1 MPGLGDYIRAAF
13 SARPLGMPLPPNWI
27 GLAGIGLLGLLNPA
41 WWLVGAGLEIAY
53 LAWLSHSARFRA
65 TVDGAA
71 LQARQGDERRRWAGA
86 AEQLLAQA
94 GPEGRGRYQALEA
107 RCREIAEQ
115 QRRIDPAAA
124 AAHDEGLARLQWVYL
139 RLLAGRASIARLVA
153 EAGRGEAERLRE
165 RTEELTAQLKDGSLA
180 EGLRTSIQGQLEIVQ
195 TRLAKQ
201 REAGDKLAYV
211 EAELER
217 IAEQVAL
224 LRDQALLTTEPGTLA
239 SRIDEI
245 TAGLGAT
252 SQWIEAQAGLGHA
265 PDPGVAPSSVV
276 APPPAAAESA
286 PPTPEPRRQRRA
298 TRT

>member
-1 MPGLGDYIRAAF
+1 
-13 SARPLGMPLPPNWI
+13 
-27 GLAGIGLLGLLNPA
+27 
-41 WWLVGAGLEIAY
+41 VGAAAELAY
-53 LAWLSHSARFRA
+53 LAWLSHSDRFRA

-94 GPEGRGRYQALEA
+94 GSDGGDRYRMLEA

-139 RLLAGRASIARLVA
+139 RLLAGRSSIARLVA
-153 EAGRGEAERLRE
+153 EAGRGETGRLRD
-165 RTEELTAQLKDGSLA
+165 RAEELAARLKDDGLA

-195 TRLAKQ
+195 ARLAKQ

-211 EAELER
+211 DAELER
-217 IAEQVAL
+217 IAQQVAL
-224 LRDQALLTTEPGTLA
+224 LRDQALLATEPGTLA
-239 SRIDEI
+239 QRIDEI

-252 SQWIEAQAGLGHA
+252 SQWIEQQAGLGPAAEPTLA
-265 PDPGVAPSSVV
+265 PAAVMPE
-276 APPPAAAESA
+276 PAAAE
-286 PPTPEPRRQRRA
+286 PPPRARRA
-298 TRT
+298 QRAGSP